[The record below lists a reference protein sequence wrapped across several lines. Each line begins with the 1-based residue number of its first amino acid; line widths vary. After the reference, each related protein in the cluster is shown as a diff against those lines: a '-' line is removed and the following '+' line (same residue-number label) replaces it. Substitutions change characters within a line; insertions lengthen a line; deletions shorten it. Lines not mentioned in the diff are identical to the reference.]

1 MEAGVHPRDQAP
13 VSPRSAIEHDTETV
27 RDEYRRETGRLL
39 KRRIDLAVALFL
51 GFVGLA
57 LAIEIYINPAR
68 RDHAV
73 WVYGLELLVCAIA
86 VTVTRIETLRVY
98 VGVITAVLGSALAL
112 LMNLYFSHVTL
123 QPEIQ
128 ALGLVC
134 LMTAF
139 AVLIPL
145 GWAAQTVLSV
155 ATLISFF
162 AASWGELTPEQA
174 AYCWVGLVAGA
185 TTSIVGATFLDRYR
199 FEAFARAALLE
210 QVSAFSQQE
219 ARISSALA
227 HVGATLHA
235 SSGHTH
241 VFDTVNRLAREI
253 LGCDWSSTF
262 VLNESVDG
270 FRLEASAGVRPH
282 VDDEL
287 RSFEFPRNSLPLFD
301 EFRQGELVEIRDA
314 DQQALVPPDLMKR
327 FDTASGLYVPIWR
340 GDDVIGILV
349 NGYRER
355 RGPFTPMQRRIATGI
370 GNATAIALENE
381 RLVQNLQTASRMK
394 SEFVSTMSHELRT
407 PLNVIT
413 GYAEM
418 LSDPDIGALS
428 TDQLDLV
435 RRITRNA
442 ASLLELIETTLH
454 LGRLEAGRDTI
465 QLEWVDLEDVFGTLD
480 RENDETAKA
489 ANVAIRWHRK
499 GLAVDLVRLDRGKVK
514 LVLQNLIG
522 NALKFAAGGKI
533 DVTASGAE
541 SRLTFE
547 VRDNG
552 VGISEENLA
561 KIFDMFQ
568 QLDTAA
574 PGVGLGLHIV
584 KRVTERLGGQV
595 SVESNENAGTCF
607 TVTIPVEFEAGQ
619 VAHAG

>member
-1 MEAGVHPRDQAP
+1 METGGHPRDPAP
-13 VSPRSAIEHDTETV
+13 ISPRPGIEHDTESV
-27 RDEYRRETGRLL
+27 RGEYRRETSRLL
-39 KRRIDLAVALFL
+39 QRRIDLAVALFL

-57 LAIEIYINPAR
+57 LAVEIAMNPER
-68 RDHAV
+68 RDLGL

-86 VTVTRIETLRVY
+86 VTVTRVEALRQY
-98 VGVITAVLGSALAL
+98 VGAVTALTGSALAL
-112 LMNLYFSHVTL
+112 LMNLYFSHVNL

-155 ATLISFF
+155 ATLTSFF
-162 AASWGELTPEQA
+162 VASWGEITLEQA

-185 TTSIVGATFLDRYR
+185 TTSIFGATFLDRYR

-219 ARISSALA
+219 ARISAALA

-235 SSGHTH
+235 SAGHTH

-262 VLNESVDG
+262 VFHESVDG

-287 RSFEFPRNSLPLFD
+287 RSFEFPRNSLPLFAA
-301 EFRQGELVEIRDA
+301 FSPGKVVEIQDA
-314 DQQALVPPDLMKR
+314 DDQELVPPDLMKR

-340 GDDVIGILV
+340 GEDVIGILV

-355 RGPFTPMQRRIATGI
+355 KGPFTPMQRRIATGI
-370 GNATAIALENE
+370 GNATAIALDNE

-418 LSDPDIGALS
+418 LSDPDVGSLS

-442 ASLLELIETTLH
+442 GSLLELIETTLH

-465 QLEWVDLEDVFGTLD
+465 QLEWVDLEDIFVKLD

-489 ANVAIRWHRK
+489 ANVVVRWHRK
-499 GLAVDLVRLDRGKVK
+499 GLAVDHVRLDRGKVK

-522 NALKFAAGGKI
+522 NALKFAAGGRI

-541 SRLTFE
+541 SRLTLE
-547 VRDNG
+547 VRDTG

-561 KIFDMFQ
+561 KIFGMFQ
-568 QLDTAA
+568 QLDATA

-595 SVESNENAGTCF
+595 SVESVENVGTCF
-607 TVTIPVEFEAGQ
+607 TVTIPAEFEAGR